1 MLIKSEKVNTG
12 VIGEEAASI
21 FLKNIGYQII
31 ERNFKNRSGR
41 IVGEIDIIAKDPAS
55 QELVFVEVK
64 TRGYRKFE
72 NSPPEENIT
81 PSKLRKM
88 DKAAS
93 AYLYAKKLSGANYR
107 FDAISVWLM
116 RDSGRTNIR
125 HLKSIFL

>member
-1 MLIKSEKVNTG
+1 MKSEEAKTG
-12 VIGEEAASI
+12 VIGEEAAAL

-31 ERNFKNRSGR
+31 KKNYRNSFGR
-41 IVGEIDIIAKDPAS
+41 IVGEIDIIAKDPES

-64 TRGYRKFE
+64 TREYKMPE
-72 NSPPEENIT
+72 NSLPEENIT

-88 DKAAS
+88 EKAAS
-93 AYLYAKKLSGANYR
+93 AYLNDEKLSEATYR

-116 RDSGRTNIR
+116 KDSGQTKIR

>member
-1 MLIKSEKVNTG
+1 MKSEEAKTG
-12 VIGEEAASI
+12 VIGEEAAAL

-31 ERNFKNRSGR
+31 KKNYKNSSGR
-41 IVGEIDIIAKDPAS
+41 IVGEIDIIAKDPEN

-64 TRGYRKFE
+64 TREYKLPE
-72 NSPPEENIT
+72 NSLPEENIT

-88 DKAAS
+88 ERAAS
-93 AYLYAKKLSGANYR
+93 AYLNDGKLSGATYR

-116 RDSGRTNIR
+116 KDSGQTKIR